1 MNTLDIIIIII
12 IGISVLNG
20 VIRGFIKTLFGL
32 TSLIIALILTWMF
45 TPVISDMVITE
56 TSFDEMISEKVV
68 ELLSVEELMTI
79 NLDTTAAVEKLNELS
94 LPGNIVDSLIE
105 NYTPQIIEGL
115 KASGIGDYIGS
126 SLSVMAVNALTFIVL
141 FIVISLLLNALA
153 TLLDLVA
160 RLPVLKQM
168 NRIGGFVIG
177 LLIGV
182 LIIWVGCLA
191 LSFAISIQSTSTL
204 SELIESS
211 ILGRL
216 FYYNNPWQYFVMK
229 LDVVLK

>member
-1 MNTLDIIIIII
+1 MNTLDIIIILI

-32 TSLIIALILTWMF
+32 TSLIIVVGLTWMF
-45 TPVISDMVITE
+45 TPVVSELVINE

-68 ELLSVEELMTI
+68 ELLNVEDMMTMD
-79 NLDTTAAVEKLNELS
+79 LDTTAAVQQLNDLS
-94 LPGNIVDSLIE
+94 LPGNVIESLVE

-115 KASGIGDYIGS
+115 KAGGIGDYIGS
-126 SLSVMAVNALTFIVL
+126 SLSIMAVNALTFIIL
-141 FIVISLLLNALA
+141 FTIVSLLLNALV
-153 TLLDLVA
+153 TLLDLIA

-168 NRIGGFVIG
+168 NRIGGFGIG

-182 LIIWVGCLA
+182 VVIWVGCLA
-191 LSFAISIQSTSTL
+191 LSFAISIQSTSTI
-204 SELIESS
+204 SNLIESS

-216 FYYNNPWQYFVMK
+216 FYYNNPLQNFVMN
-229 LDVVLK
+229 LDAVIK